1 MANGAAELIWQLW
14 NAGEVINDL
23 PLDLKPRTRA
33 QGYAVQAQF
42 EDMSNQPLFG
52 WKVAATS
59 KAGQEHIGVSGP
71 IAGRILAER
80 AFKDGDELVFGA
92 NRMRVA
98 EPEFAFRF
106 GKTLEPRRI
115 EYTMA
120 DVLNAVAT
128 LHPSIEV
135 PDSRFDNFAAV
146 GEAQLIADNACAHE
160 FVLGPATDTDWRAI
174 DLSQHRASAEVVGGE
189 VHDGIGSNVLGD
201 PREALLWLV
210 KEVINLG
217 HTIEA
222 GQVVTTGTC
231 AEPLDIEPG
240 NEVIANFGT
249 LGQVSISFDG

>member
-23 PLDLKPRTRA
+23 PFDLKPRTRA

-42 EDMSNQPLFG
+42 AGMSKRPLFG

-71 IAGRILAER
+71 IAGRILTER
-80 AFKDGDELVFGA
+80 AFEDGDELVFGA

-106 GKTLEPRRI
+106 GKALQPRRI
-115 EYTMA
+115 EYTME
-120 DVLNAVAT
+120 DVLDAVAT

-135 PDSRFDNFAAV
+135 PDSRFDNFATV

-174 DLSQHRASAEVVGGE
+174 DLSQHKASAQVVGGE

-210 KEVINLG
+210 KEVMSLG
-217 HTIEA
+217 YTIEA

-240 NEVIANFGT
+240 NEVIADFGD

>member
-23 PLDLKPRTRA
+23 PFDLKPRTRA

-42 EDMSNQPLFG
+42 AGMSKRPLFG

-71 IAGRILAER
+71 IAGRILTER
-80 AFKDGDELVFGA
+80 AFEDGDELVFGA

-106 GKTLEPRRI
+106 GKALQPRRI
-115 EYTMA
+115 EYTME
-120 DVLNAVAT
+120 DVLDAVAT

-135 PDSRFDNFAAV
+135 PDSRFDNFATV

-160 FVLGPATDTDWRAI
+160 FVLGPATDTNWRAI
-174 DLSQHRASAEVVGGE
+174 DLSQHKASAQVVGGE

-210 KEVINLG
+210 KEVMSLG
-217 HTIEA
+217 YTIEA

-240 NEVIANFGT
+240 NEVIADFGD

>member
-23 PLDLKPRTRA
+23 PFDLKPRTRA

-42 EDMSNQPLFG
+42 AGMSKRPLFG

-80 AFKDGDELVFGA
+80 AFEDGDELVFGA

-106 GKTLEPRRI
+106 GKALQPRRI
-115 EYTMA
+115 EYTME
-120 DVLNAVAT
+120 DILDAVAT

-135 PDSRFDNFAAV
+135 PDSRFDNFATV

-174 DLSQHRASAEVVGGE
+174 DLSQHKASAEVVGGE

-210 KEVINLG
+210 KEVMNLG
-217 HTIEA
+217 YTIEA

-240 NEVIANFGT
+240 NEVIADFGD

>member
-23 PLDLKPRTRA
+23 PFDLKPRTRA

-42 EDMSNQPLFG
+42 AGMSKRPLFG

-80 AFKDGDELVFGA
+80 AFEDGDELVFGA

-106 GKTLEPRRI
+106 GKALQPRRI
-115 EYTMA
+115 EYTME
-120 DVLNAVAT
+120 DVLDAVAT

-135 PDSRFDNFAAV
+135 PDSRFDNFATV

-160 FVLGPATDTDWRAI
+160 FVLGPATDTNWRAI
-174 DLSQHRASAEVVGGE
+174 DLSQHEASAEVVGGE

-210 KEVINLG
+210 KEVMSLG
-217 HTIEA
+217 YTIEA

-240 NEVIANFGT
+240 NEVIADFGD

>member
-14 NAGEVINDL
+14 NTGEVINDL

-106 GKTLEPRRI
+106 GKALEPRRI

-120 DVLNAVAT
+120 GVLDAVAT

>member
-1 MANGAAELIWQLW
+1 
-14 NAGEVINDL
+14 
-23 PLDLKPRTRA
+23 
-33 QGYAVQAQF
+33 
-42 EDMSNQPLFG
+42 
-52 WKVAATS
+52 
-59 KAGQEHIGVSGP
+59 
-71 IAGRILAER
+71 
-80 AFKDGDELVFGA
+80 
-92 NRMRVA
+92 
-98 EPEFAFRF
+98 
-106 GKTLEPRRI
+106 
-115 EYTMA
+115 MA

>member
-23 PLDLKPRTRA
+23 PFDLKPRTRA

-42 EDMSNQPLFG
+42 AGMSKRPLFG

-80 AFKDGDELVFGA
+80 AFEDGDELVFGA

-106 GKTLEPRRI
+106 GKALQPRRI
-115 EYTMA
+115 EYTME
-120 DVLNAVAT
+120 DVLDAVAT

-135 PDSRFDNFAAV
+135 PDSRFDNFATV

-174 DLSQHRASAEVVGGE
+174 DLSQHEASAEVVGGE

-210 KEVINLG
+210 KEVMNLG
-217 HTIEA
+217 YTIEA

-240 NEVIANFGT
+240 NEVIADFGD

>member
-23 PLDLKPRTRA
+23 PFDLKPRTRA

-42 EDMSNQPLFG
+42 AGMSKRPLFG

-80 AFKDGDELVFGA
+80 AFEDGDELVFGA

-106 GKTLEPRRI
+106 GKALQPRRI
-115 EYTMA
+115 EYTME
-120 DVLNAVAT
+120 DVLDAVAT

-135 PDSRFDNFAAV
+135 PDSRFDNFATV

-174 DLSQHRASAEVVGGE
+174 DLSQHKASAEVVGGE

-210 KEVINLG
+210 KEVMNLG
-217 HTIEA
+217 YTIEA

-240 NEVIANFGT
+240 NEVIVDFGD

>member
-14 NAGEVINDL
+14 NAGEVIDDL

-106 GKTLEPRRI
+106 GKALEPRRI

>member
-23 PLDLKPRTRA
+23 PFDLKPRTRA

-42 EDMSNQPLFG
+42 AGMSKRPLFG

-80 AFKDGDELVFGA
+80 AFEDGDELVFGA

-106 GKTLEPRRI
+106 GKALQPRRI
-115 EYTMA
+115 EYTME
-120 DVLNAVAT
+120 DVLDAVAT

-135 PDSRFDNFAAV
+135 PDSRFDNFATV

-174 DLSQHRASAEVVGGE
+174 DLSQHKASAEVVGGE

-210 KEVINLG
+210 KEVMNLG
-217 HTIEA
+217 YTIEA

-240 NEVIANFGT
+240 NEVIADFGD

>member
-14 NAGEVINDL
+14 NTGEVIDDL

-42 EDMSNQPLFG
+42 EGMSKRPLFG
-52 WKVAATS
+52 WKIAATS

-106 GKTLEPRRI
+106 GKTLRPRRI
-115 EYTMA
+115 EYTME
-120 DVLNAVAT
+120 DVLDAVVT

-135 PDSRFDNFAAV
+135 PDSRFYNFAAV

-160 FVLGPATDTDWRAI
+160 FVLGPATDTNWRTI
-174 DLSQHRASAEVVGGE
+174 DLSQHKASAEVVGGE

-201 PREALLWLV
+201 PREALHWLV
-210 KEVINLG
+210 KEVMSFG
-217 HTIEA
+217 YTIEA

-240 NEVIANFGT
+240 NEVIADFGE

>member
-23 PLDLKPRTRA
+23 PFDLKPRTRA

-42 EDMSNQPLFG
+42 AGMSKRPLFG

-80 AFKDGDELVFGA
+80 AFEDGDELVFGA

-98 EPEFAFRF
+98 EPEFAFCF
-106 GKTLEPRRI
+106 GKALQPRRI
-115 EYTMA
+115 EYTME
-120 DVLNAVAT
+120 DILDAVAT

-135 PDSRFDNFAAV
+135 PDSRFDNFATV

-174 DLSQHRASAEVVGGE
+174 DLSQHKASAEVVGGE

-210 KEVINLG
+210 KEVMSLG
-217 HTIEA
+217 YTIEA

-240 NEVIANFGT
+240 NEVIADFGD

>member
-23 PLDLKPRTRA
+23 PFDLKPRTRA

-42 EDMSNQPLFG
+42 AGMSKRPLFG

-80 AFKDGDELVFGA
+80 AFEDGDELVFGA

-106 GKTLEPRRI
+106 GKPLQPRRI
-115 EYTMA
+115 EYTME
-120 DVLNAVAT
+120 DVLDAVAT

-135 PDSRFDNFAAV
+135 PDSRFDNFATV

-160 FVLGPATDTDWRAI
+160 FVLGPATDTNWRAI
-174 DLSQHRASAEVVGGE
+174 DLSQHKASAEVVGGE

-210 KEVINLG
+210 KEVMSLG
-217 HTIEA
+217 YTIEA

-240 NEVIANFGT
+240 NEVIADFGD

>member
-23 PLDLKPRTRA
+23 PFDLKPRTRA

-42 EDMSNQPLFG
+42 AGMSKRPLFG

-80 AFKDGDELVFGA
+80 AFEDGDELVFGA

-106 GKTLEPRRI
+106 GKALQPRRK
-115 EYTMA
+115 EYTME
-120 DVLNAVAT
+120 DVLDAVAT

-135 PDSRFDNFAAV
+135 PDSRFDNFATV

-160 FVLGPATDTDWRAI
+160 FVLGPATDTNWRAI
-174 DLSQHRASAEVVGGE
+174 DLSQHKASAEVVGGE

-210 KEVINLG
+210 KEVMNLG
-217 HTIEA
+217 YTIEA

-240 NEVIANFGT
+240 NEVIADFGD

>member
-23 PLDLKPRTRA
+23 PFDLKPRTRA

-42 EDMSNQPLFG
+42 AGMSKRPLFG

-80 AFKDGDELVFGA
+80 AFEDGDELVFGA

-106 GKTLEPRRI
+106 GKALQPRRI
-115 EYTMA
+115 EYTME
-120 DVLNAVAT
+120 DVLDAVAT

-135 PDSRFDNFAAV
+135 PDSRFDNFATV

-160 FVLGPATDTDWRAI
+160 FVLGPATAPDWRAI
-174 DLSQHRASAEVVGGE
+174 DLSQHKASAEVVGGE

-210 KEVINLG
+210 KEVMNLG
-217 HTIEA
+217 ETI
-222 GQVVTTGTC
+222 
-231 AEPLDIEPG
+231 
-240 NEVIANFGT
+240 
-249 LGQVSISFDG
+249 

>member
-23 PLDLKPRTRA
+23 PFDLKPRTRA
-33 QGYAVQAQF
+33 QGYAAQAQF
-42 EDMSNQPLFG
+42 AGMSKRPLFG

-80 AFKDGDELVFGA
+80 AFEDGDELVFGA

-106 GKTLEPRRI
+106 GKALQPRRI
-115 EYTMA
+115 EYTME
-120 DVLNAVAT
+120 DVLDAVAT

-135 PDSRFDNFAAV
+135 PDSRFDNFATV

-174 DLSQHRASAEVVGGE
+174 DLSQHKASAEVVGGE

-210 KEVINLG
+210 KEVMNLG
-217 HTIEA
+217 YTIEA

-240 NEVIANFGT
+240 NEVIADFGD

>member
-14 NAGEVINDL
+14 NTGEVIDDL

-42 EDMSNQPLFG
+42 EGMSKRPLFG
-52 WKVAATS
+52 WKIAATS

-106 GKTLEPRRI
+106 GKTLRPRRI
-115 EYTMA
+115 EYTME
-120 DVLNAVAT
+120 DVLDAVVT

-160 FVLGPATDTDWRAI
+160 FVLGPATDTNWRTI
-174 DLSQHRASAEVVGGE
+174 DLSQHKASAEVVGGE

-201 PREALLWLV
+201 PREALHWLV
-210 KEVINLG
+210 KEVMSFG
-217 HTIEA
+217 YTIEA

-240 NEVIANFGT
+240 NEVIADFGD

>member
-23 PLDLKPRTRA
+23 PFDLKPRTRA

-42 EDMSNQPLFG
+42 AGMSKRPLFG

-80 AFKDGDELVFGA
+80 AFEDGDELVFGA

-106 GKTLEPRRI
+106 GKALQPRRI
-115 EYTMA
+115 EYTME
-120 DVLNAVAT
+120 DVLDAVAT

-135 PDSRFDNFAAV
+135 PDSRFDNFATV

-160 FVLGPATDTDWRAI
+160 FVLGPATDTNWRAI
-174 DLSQHRASAEVVGGE
+174 DLSQHKASAEVVGGE
-189 VHDGIGSNVLGD
+189 VHL
-201 PREALLWLV
+201 REAAVRVAIDARVTRNVARSIGQLNV
-210 KEVINLG
+210 EV
-217 HTIEA
+217 HSH
-222 GQVVTTGTC
+222 Q
-231 AEPLDIEPG
+231 
-240 NEVIANFGT
+240 
-249 LGQVSISFDG
+249 

>member
-23 PLDLKPRTRA
+23 PFDLKPRTRA

-42 EDMSNQPLFG
+42 AGMSKRPLFG

-80 AFKDGDELVFGA
+80 AFEDGDELVFGA
-92 NRMRVA
+92 NRLRVA
-98 EPEFAFRF
+98 EPEFAVRF
-106 GKTLEPRRI
+106 GKALQPRRI
-115 EYTMA
+115 EYTMEEIL
-120 DVLNAVAT
+120 DAVAT

-135 PDSRFDNFAAV
+135 PDSRFDNFATV

-174 DLSQHRASAEVVGGE
+174 DLSQHKASAEVVGGD

-210 KEVINLG
+210 KEVMNLG
-217 HTIEA
+217 YTIEA
-222 GQVVTTGTC
+222 GQVVTTGNC

-240 NEVIANFGT
+240 NAVIVDFGDV
-249 LGQVSISFDG
+249 GQVSISFDW

>member
-23 PLDLKPRTRA
+23 PFDLKPRTRA

-42 EDMSNQPLFG
+42 AGMSKRPLFG

-80 AFKDGDELVFGA
+80 AFEDGDELVFGA

-106 GKTLEPRRI
+106 GKALQPRRI
-115 EYTMA
+115 EYTME
-120 DVLNAVAT
+120 DILDAVAT

-135 PDSRFDNFAAV
+135 PDSRFDNFATV

-160 FVLGPATDTDWRAI
+160 FVLGPATDTNWRAI
-174 DLSQHRASAEVVGGE
+174 DLSQHKASAEVVGGE
-189 VHDGIGSNVLGD
+189 IHDGIGSNVLGD

-210 KEVINLG
+210 KEVMSLG
-217 HTIEA
+217 YTIEA

-240 NEVIANFGT
+240 NEVIADFGD

>member
-23 PLDLKPRTRA
+23 PFDLKPRTRA

-42 EDMSNQPLFG
+42 AGMSKRPLFG

-80 AFKDGDELVFGA
+80 AFEDGDELVFGA

-98 EPEFAFRF
+98 EPEFAFCF
-106 GKTLEPRRI
+106 GKALQPRRI
-115 EYTMA
+115 EYTME
-120 DVLNAVAT
+120 DVLDAVAT

-135 PDSRFDNFAAV
+135 PDSRFDNFATV

-160 FVLGPATDTDWRAI
+160 FVLGPATDTNWRAI
-174 DLSQHRASAEVVGGE
+174 DLSQHKASAEVVGGE

-210 KEVINLG
+210 KEVMSLG
-217 HTIEA
+217 YTIEA

-240 NEVIANFGT
+240 NEVIADFGD

>member
-23 PLDLKPRTRA
+23 PFDLKPRTRA
-33 QGYAVQAQF
+33 QGYAVQSHFAG
-42 EDMSNQPLFG
+42 MSKRPLFG

-80 AFKDGDELVFGA
+80 AFEDGDELVFGA

-98 EPEFAFRF
+98 EPEFAFCF
-106 GKTLEPRRI
+106 GKALQPRRI
-115 EYTMA
+115 EYTME
-120 DVLNAVAT
+120 DVLDAVAT

-135 PDSRFDNFAAV
+135 PDSRFDNFATV

-160 FVLGPATDTDWRAI
+160 FVLGPATDTNWRAI
-174 DLSQHRASAEVVGGE
+174 DLSQHKASAEVVGGE
-189 VHDGIGSNVLGD
+189 IHDGIGSNVLGD

-210 KEVINLG
+210 KEVMSLG
-217 HTIEA
+217 YTIEA

-240 NEVIANFGT
+240 NEVIADFGD

>member
-23 PLDLKPRTRA
+23 PFDLKPRTRA

-42 EDMSNQPLFG
+42 AGMSKRPLFG

-80 AFKDGDELVFGA
+80 AFEDGDELVFGA

-106 GKTLEPRRI
+106 GKALQPRRI
-115 EYTMA
+115 EYTME
-120 DVLNAVAT
+120 DVLDAVAT

-135 PDSRFDNFAAV
+135 PDSRFDNFATV

-160 FVLGPATDTDWRAI
+160 FVLGPATDTNWRAI
-174 DLSQHRASAEVVGGE
+174 DLSQHKASAEVVGGE
-189 VHDGIGSNVLGD
+189 IHDGIGSNVLGD

-210 KEVINLG
+210 KEVMNLG
-217 HTIEA
+217 YTIEA

-240 NEVIANFGT
+240 NEVIADFGD

>member
-23 PLDLKPRTRA
+23 PFDLKPRTRA

-42 EDMSNQPLFG
+42 AGMSKRPLFG

-80 AFKDGDELVFGA
+80 AFEDGDELIFGA

-106 GKTLEPRRI
+106 GKALQPRRI
-115 EYTMA
+115 EYTME
-120 DVLNAVAT
+120 DVLDAVAT

-135 PDSRFDNFAAV
+135 PDSRFDNFATV

-160 FVLGPATDTDWRAI
+160 FVLGPATDTNWRAI
-174 DLSQHRASAEVVGGE
+174 DLSQHKASAEVVGGE

-210 KEVINLG
+210 KEVMSLG
-217 HTIEA
+217 YTIEA

-240 NEVIANFGT
+240 NEVIADFGD

>member
-14 NAGEVINDL
+14 NAGEVIDDL

-42 EDMSNQPLFG
+42 EGMSKRPLFG
-52 WKVAATS
+52 WKIAATS

-106 GKTLEPRRI
+106 GKTLRPRRI
-115 EYTMA
+115 EYTME
-120 DVLNAVAT
+120 DVLDAVVT

-160 FVLGPATDTDWRAI
+160 FVLGPATDTNWRTI
-174 DLSQHRASAEVVGGE
+174 DLSQHKASAEVVGGE

-201 PREALLWLV
+201 PREALHWLV
-210 KEVINLG
+210 KEVMSFG
-217 HTIEA
+217 YTIEA

-240 NEVIANFGT
+240 NEVIADFGD

>member
-23 PLDLKPRTRA
+23 PFDLKPRTRA

-42 EDMSNQPLFG
+42 AGMSKRPLFG

-80 AFKDGDELVFGA
+80 AFEDGDELVFGA

-106 GKTLEPRRI
+106 GKALQPRRI
-115 EYTMA
+115 EYTME
-120 DVLNAVAT
+120 DVLDAVAT

-135 PDSRFDNFAAV
+135 PDSRFDNFATV

-174 DLSQHRASAEVVGGE
+174 DLSQHKASAQVVGGE

-210 KEVINLG
+210 KEVMNLG
-217 HTIEA
+217 YNIEA

-240 NEVIANFGT
+240 NEVIADFGD

>member
-14 NAGEVINDL
+14 NTGEVIDDL

-42 EDMSNQPLFG
+42 EGMSKRPLFG
-52 WKVAATS
+52 WKIAATS

-106 GKTLEPRRI
+106 GKTLRPRRI
-115 EYTMA
+115 EYTME
-120 DVLNAVAT
+120 DVLDAVVT

-160 FVLGPATDTDWRAI
+160 FVLGPATDTNWRTI
-174 DLSQHRASAEVVGGE
+174 DLSQHKASAEVVGGE

-201 PREALLWLV
+201 PREALHWLV
-210 KEVINLG
+210 KEVMSFG
-217 HTIEA
+217 YTIEA

-240 NEVIANFGT
+240 NEVIADFGE

>member
-23 PLDLKPRTRA
+23 PFDLKPRTRA

-42 EDMSNQPLFG
+42 AGMSKRPLFG

-80 AFKDGDELVFGA
+80 AFVDGDELVFGA

-106 GKTLEPRRI
+106 GKALQPRRI
-115 EYTMA
+115 EYTME
-120 DVLNAVAT
+120 DILDAVAT

-135 PDSRFDNFAAV
+135 PDSRFDNFATV

-174 DLSQHRASAEVVGGE
+174 DLSQHKASAEVVGGE

-210 KEVINLG
+210 KEVMNLG
-217 HTIEA
+217 YTIEA

-240 NEVIANFGT
+240 NEVIADFGD

>member
-23 PLDLKPRTRA
+23 PFDLKPRTRA

-42 EDMSNQPLFG
+42 AGMSKRPLFG

-80 AFKDGDELVFGA
+80 AFEDGDELVFGA

-106 GKTLEPRRI
+106 GKALQPRRI
-115 EYTMA
+115 EYTME
-120 DVLNAVAT
+120 DVLDAVAT

-135 PDSRFDNFAAV
+135 PDSRFDNFATV

-174 DLSQHRASAEVVGGE
+174 DLSQHEASAEVVGGE

-210 KEVINLG
+210 KEVMSLG
-217 HTIEA
+217 YTIEA

-240 NEVIANFGT
+240 NEVIADFGD